1 MAVDLSAAQPAAP
14 APFNVQE
21 ARRVIDAPSVSPPAF
36 GATAQM
42 APLTA
47 AGLEL
52 IKLVLYLTAAA
63 IVLLVVVLSVT
74 EYRGFSRTNEVLDGA
89 VAEAASTPDATDADR
104 FKRLSAQMRLAQVD
118 PAWTLSP
125 GELVGAKAD
134 LNQLASAAAT
144 TPGQRAALAPCIPL
158 PPAST
163 ATRGEIVDKCVATI
177 AQLGA
182 SQTAA
187 GDRVK
192 LLEEL
197 QKQSDDERQAF
208 RTFWM
213 QVAQLILM
221 NLFFPVITALLG
233 YIFGTQRAGGG

>member
-1 MAVDLSAAQPAAP
+1 MAVDLSAARSVSCSPVS
-14 APFNVQE
+14 VQE
-21 ARRVIDAPSVSPPAF
+21 AKSVVDAPTVSPPAF

-63 IVLLVVVLSVT
+63 IVLLIVVLSVT
-74 EYRGFSRTNEVLDGA
+74 EYRGFSRSNKVLEGA
-89 VAEAASTPDATDADR
+89 VAQAASTPDATDANR
-104 FKRLSAQMRLAQVD
+104 SKRLLAQMRLAQAD

-125 GELVGAKAD
+125 SELVNATAD
-134 LNQLASAAAT
+134 LKQLASAAAT
-144 TPGQRAALAPCIPL
+144 TPDQRTALALCIPI
-158 PPAST
+158 PPASN
-163 ATRGEIVDKCVATI
+163 ATRADTVEKCIATI
-177 AQLGA
+177 AQLSA
-182 SQTAA
+182 AQTAVA
-187 GDRVK
+187 DHVK

-221 NLFFPVITALLG
+221 NLFFPLITALLG
-233 YIFGTQRAGGG
+233 YIFGTQRGGGG